1 MDKFTEGLVEET
13 VPVIMRVLGVPA
25 EVAELAVRHAFDC
38 PQDRCPVYYFLLDRV
53 NTATAELTGV
63 PKSQV
68 AEAVAASAK
77 ASVDTVALQR
87 KLGLPVGFEQLRT
100 AYDNGTASADLALD
114 ILMEKP

>member
-53 NTATAELTGV
+53 NTHTAQLTGV
-63 PKSQV
+63 PKAQV
-68 AEAVAASAK
+68 IEAVAQHAK
-77 ASVDTVALQR
+77 AALDTVTMQR
-87 KLGLPVGFEQLRT
+87 KLGMSVGSEELRA
-100 AYDNGTASADLALD
+100 AYDNSLAPLDLTMD
-114 ILMEKP
+114 MLMEKP